1 MTKLIIGS
9 LETCDLPDL
18 NIFDLQI
25 RIDTGAKTS
34 SLHVD
39 EIERERREGRLGVSF
54 TIHPDIYDVE
64 KVTRCWAPV
73 SDVRRIKSSNGAIDQ
88 RLIIKTTFVMS
99 SVKKEIEITLANRS
113 DMSYL
118 MLLGREGMGADFLVD
133 PSQTF
138 LVSDVVEG

>member
-1 MTKLIIGS
+1 MKKIVIGV
-9 LETCDLPDL
+9 LETCDLPEL

-39 EIERERREGRLGVSF
+39 NIKRERRAGRLGVSF
-54 TIHPDIYDVE
+54 SLHPDIYDVE
-64 KVTRCWAPV
+64 KETPCWAPV
-73 SDVRRIKSSNGAIDQ
+73 SDIRRIKSSNGAIEQ
-88 RLIIKTTFVMS
+88 RLIIKTELVMNTI
-99 SVKKEIEITLANRS
+99 KKEIEITLSNRS

-118 MLLGREGMGADFLVD
+118 MLLGREGMGKDFLVD

-138 LVSDVVEG
+138 LVSEGT